1 MTGAQEIDSLVSELA
16 QSSQEQTN
24 GIVEVNKAI
33 GSIDGAVQANAQTL
47 DVMRNEFVQLGVITE
62 ELQHSLS
69 KFRV

>member
-1 MTGAQEIDSLVSELA
+1 MTVHIYGQHLWHDDATI
-16 QSSQEQTN
+16 
-24 GIVEVNKAI
+24 I